1 MPDSNFAQLADWDM
15 SKAETLSINHPAVK
29 YLCEKDKRLAKVV
42 KMVGPIQIHLAL
54 VELGLKQAE

>member
-1 MPDSNFAQLADWDM
+1 M